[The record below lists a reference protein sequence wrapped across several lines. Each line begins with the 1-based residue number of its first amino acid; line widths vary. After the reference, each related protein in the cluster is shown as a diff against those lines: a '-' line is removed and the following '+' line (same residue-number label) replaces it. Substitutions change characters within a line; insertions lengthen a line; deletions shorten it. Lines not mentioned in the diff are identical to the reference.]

1 MLRKNKEYM
10 KILLATTF
18 GVLILL
24 GALIMKVQEGKI
36 DALKDELY
44 LKQQNEQRATD
55 YYESTLNIKTIQQE
69 FNTLQEYAVLKNN
82 VVNMNHRYYYTAD
95 GMLGLDHKI
104 MLEGRGQVQYDVVV
118 NYSSAIVSTT
128 NNGRDIK
135 IQLQKPYLD
144 ENSIKLKENTLIM
157 ENTNYNFWSNKKD
170 GTQAQKFF
178 IDSFVDSGRNKLLDY
193 YRTQEKQNY
202 INKVAIAQTQTLIR
216 TLNINGN
223 CNVVVEII
231 E

>member
-10 KILLATTF
+10 RILLATTF

-24 GALIMKVQEGKI
+24 GALMMKVQEGKI
-36 DALKDELY
+36 DTLKDELY

-104 MLEGRGQVQYDVVV
+104 MLEGRGQIQYDVVV

-128 NNGRDIK
+128 NNGRGIK

>member
-1 MLRKNKEYM
+1 MLRRNKEYM
-10 KILLATTF
+10 KILIASSF

-24 GALIMKVQEGKI
+24 GAIIMRIQDGRI

-44 LKQQNEQRATD
+44 LKRQNEQRTTD

-69 FNTLQEYAVLKNN
+69 FNTLQEYAVLKNS

-118 NYSSAIVSTT
+118 NYSSAIVTTT

-170 GTQAQKFF
+170 GVQAQKFF
-178 IDSFVDSGRNKLLDY
+178 MDSFVDSGRNKLLDY